1 MILMVGSSIF
11 NSWVESSRRKLVQEV
26 VPLKQICVLYS
37 SLFLTPFP
45 GRSEVNRNLAER
57 VLHGA
62 LCGHRST
69 GIGPTN
75 DRLEL

>member
-11 NSWVESSRRKLVQEV
+11 NSWVESSQRKLVQEV
-26 VPLKQICVLYS
+26 VPLKQICVPYS
-37 SLFLTPFP
+37 SFVLLST
-45 GRSEVNRNLAER
+45 GRREVNRNLAER
-57 VLHGA
+57 VLYGA

-69 GIGPTN
+69 VIGPTN